1 MGVHNF
7 TKYFSVVR
15 EQEYLKTNDL
25 KQRQMLYVL
34 TSMQNQKRKE
44 KRKKKSNSQKQ
55 KQSKWQLPGAG
66 VDEMGEMLIK
76 E

>member
-1 MGVHNF
+1 
-7 TKYFSVVR
+7 
-15 EQEYLKTNDL
+15 
-25 KQRQMLYVL
+25 MLYVL